1 MNLSVTGLSLLIV
14 LAVGAA
20 PTSSEAA
27 ADTEVTSNADAEVA
41 TDSAVDEE
49 ACQAVFGDEAD
60 HVENHRMRVQRIESV
75 IQMGD
80 HADIL
85 YFEDADEPSIM
96 SIKGMTLVSSSID
109 DGVAE
114 VRIESEAGLPCDDGV
129 YSVETDQSIG
139 RDAHVVAVLD
149 DVVLV
154 DYDGDLRYLSVDGA
168 KVDWNLIWRSR
179 FSIAPPRGKSTP
191 AARRNARVNRARRA
205 KRR

>member
-1 MNLSVTGLSLLIV
+1 MTTGVMHVSLLFV
-14 LAVGAA
+14 LAVGASPTETADATTDPSSPDALEA
-20 PTSSEAA
+20 PT
-27 ADTEVTSNADAEVA
+27 
-41 TDSAVDEE
+41 DEE
-49 ACQAVFGDEAD
+49 LCPAIFGDEQD
-60 HVENHRMRVQRIESV
+60 HLENHRARIQRIESV

-114 VRIESEAGLPCDDGV
+114 VRIDSDAGLPCDGGT
-129 YSVETDQSIG
+129 YTLETDQSIG

-149 DVVLV
+149 DAVLV
-154 DYDGDLRYLSVDGA
+154 DFDGELRYLVVDGA
-168 KVDWNLIWRSR
+168 RVDFNLIWRSR
-179 FSIAPPRGKSTP
+179 FSIAAPKGKST
-191 AARRNARVNRARRA
+191 AVRRNPRINRRA